1 MAKDRGLKK
10 PFGRQIAK
18 WKEAALT
25 ANPTASNEDLATIIN
40 DMARKQGFNY
50 TIAPDRVRPKAKRRG
65 RRGGARRRAKA
76 AAAAAV
82 LVPVPAAAPVP
93 ANPGGQLQDDLRT
106 IVHLVGKDA
115 AKSLVNDLVKKL

>member
-1 MAKDRGLKK
+1 MARDRGLKK

-18 WKEAALT
+18 WKEEAIAAH
-25 ANPTASNEDLATIIN
+25 PTASNDELAVVIN

-50 TIAPDRVRPKAKRRG
+50 NISPDRVRPKAKRRG
-65 RRGGARRRAKA
+65 RRGGRRRAKA
-76 AAAAAV
+76 AAAATA
-82 LVPVPAAAPVP
+82 PVPAAAPVP
-93 ANPGGQLQDDLRT
+93 VNAGGQLQDDLRT